1 MKKNLIQFLIK
12 NGFLHIF
19 SASVI
24 NKIIQFCSSVI
35 LIRFFPKEQY
45 GQYSYAGNILS
56 FFLLVEGLG
65 VCSGLLQY
73 ASENR
78 SGERKL
84 GVVKLSLRYGVL
96 FDAFLGAAIFIFS
109 LIFILPIA
117 GSVEILRWMFLIPL
131 FTLFFNIVETYLRAT
146 LRNFQYSALSVL
158 NTALF
163 LVCSVIGVICY
174 GVLGVIIGRYVA
186 YIISDIIA
194 FLVMKKDFLALKYIE
209 LPEITFRRE
218 FLKYSIICMLA
229 NSISGLLYLIDTF
242 LVGLIIKE
250 SSVVAAYKTATIIP
264 FALNFIPI
272 SVMTFVYP
280 YFAKINTDKEKI
292 KKYYKMLISYMAIIN
307 SIISIFLFVSA
318 PFIIKTVFGA
328 SYSDSILPFRVLA
341 IGYFFAGTFRIPTG
355 NLIGAIKK
363 VKVSLYESIIC
374 GALNIILDVLFITW
388 WGSIGAAISTS
399 SIYVVSGLIVNGYM
413 IYYLNKKG
421 QNTQNE

>member
-1 MKKNLIQFLIK
+1 MKKNLIQFIIK

-45 GQYSYAGNILS
+45 GQYSYAGNILN

-78 SGERKL
+78 SGEQKL
-84 GVVKLSLRYGVL
+84 GVVKLSLRYGLL
-96 FDAFLGAAIFIFS
+96 FDAFLGFAIFIFS

-146 LRNFQYSALSVL
+146 LRNIQYSVLSVI

-163 LVCSVIGVICY
+163 LVCAVIGVIWY
-174 GVLGVIIGRYVA
+174 GVWGVIIGRYVA

-194 FLVMKKDFLALKYIE
+194 FLVIKKDFLALKYIE

-218 FLKYSIICMLA
+218 FLKYSIICMLS

-242 LVGLIIKE
+242 LVGFIIKE
-250 SSVVAAYKTATIIP
+250 STVVAAYKTATVIP
-264 FALNFIPI
+264 FALNFIPL
-272 SVMTFVYP
+272 SVMTYAYP
-280 YFAKINTDKEKI
+280 HFAKINKDKVKF
-292 KKYYKMLISYMAIIN
+292 KKFFTMLLRYMAILN
-307 SIISIFLFVSA
+307 ASISFGLFIFA
-318 PFIIKTVFGA
+318 PFIIQLVFGSA
-328 SYSDSILPFRVLA
+328 YSDSISPFRVLS
-341 IGYFFAGTFRIPTG
+341 IGYFFAGTFRIPAG
-355 NLIGAIKK
+355 NLLGAIKK

-388 WGSIGAAISTS
+388 WSSTGAAISTS